1 MTKKVNDSVKAPP
14 MKPLFLGKH
23 RRVRS
28 LLGGWFTIRRSFGA
42 LCQYRRGIERTQ
54 LKCEEL
60 IRRRLDRC
68 KGGTVLKCSFAGI
81 TARRGQLTKGNR
93 RQDQHDE
100 GNETA
105 GSDSHRE
112 IDRS

>member
-1 MTKKVNDSVKAPP
+1 

-28 LLGGWFTIRRSFGA
+28 LLGGWFTIRRSLGA
-42 LCQYRRGIERTQ
+42 LCQHRRAIERTQ
-54 LKCEEL
+54 LKCEESVRGRL
-60 IRRRLDRC
+60 DLCKERTLFKCSSGGITTRRR
-68 KGGTVLKCSFAGI
+68 
-81 TARRGQLTKGNR
+81 QLTEGDR

-100 GNETA
+100 ENETA

-112 IDRS
+112 IDRP

>member
-1 MTKKVNDSVKAPP
+1 

-28 LLGGWFTIRRSFGA
+28 LLGGWFTIRRSLGT
-42 LCQYRRGIERTQ
+42 LCQHRRAIERTQ

-60 IRRRLDRC
+60 VRRRLDRR
-68 KGGTVLKCSFAGI
+68 KGRTVFKCSSAGI
-81 TARRGQLTKGNR
+81 TARRGQLTKGDR
-93 RQDQHDE
+93 RQNQHDE
-100 GNETA
+100 ENETA

-112 IDRS
+112 IERP